1 MRIIAAD
8 ITLRSVIIIV
18 VAREPSIVLTQRRET
33 RLKYVIFPRIFHELS
48 VP

>member
-1 MRIIAAD
+1 MAAD
-8 ITLRSVIIIV
+8 IMLCSIIVII

-33 RLKYVIFPRIFHELS
+33 WLKYVIFPRVFHELS